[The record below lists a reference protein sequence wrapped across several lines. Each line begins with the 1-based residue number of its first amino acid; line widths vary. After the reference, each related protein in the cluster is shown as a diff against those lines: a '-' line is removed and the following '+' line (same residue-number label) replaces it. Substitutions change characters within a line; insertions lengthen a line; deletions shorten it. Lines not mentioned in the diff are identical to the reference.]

1 MAGPVFLE
9 GDSVSLRSIE
19 EEDLEFIQRCMN
31 DPELWRPALDST
43 PMNRDQGAE
52 FLDNVI
58 SSEGGVHCL
67 VCEGGEPVGFV
78 SLAESQYGPDE
89 TSRARSAEL
98 AYWIAP
104 DHQGNGY
111 GSDAAERMIQYAFE
125 DRNLRRIDARLGSF
139 NEASQGLLESL
150 GFEHEGTLRE
160 ASWFRG
166 DYYDTLVYGLLR
178 KDWRAGT

>member
-1 MAGPVFLE
+1 MPGPVFLE
-9 GDSVSLRSIE
+9 GETVTLHPIE
-19 EEDLEFIQRCMN
+19 DDDLEFIQRCMN
-31 DPELWRPALDST
+31 DPEIWRPALDIN

-52 FLDNVI
+52 FFENVI
-58 SSEGGVHCL
+58 SNEGDVHCL
-67 VCEGGEPVGFV
+67 VCDGDEPVGFV

-104 DHQGNGY
+104 EHQGKGY

-139 NEASQGLLESL
+139 NEASQGLLQSL
-150 GFEHEGTLRE
+150 GFKREGTLRE

-178 KDWRAGT
+178 KDWQTST